1 MRTCTNSHGV
11 NRLNLERFAGSQLT
25 TPPSEPSRILIVDD
39 DASSR
44 LGFRVTLESA
54 GYEVTEAE
62 DGEEAMECLRTDPAD
77 LALLDLRMPLL
88 DGIETLQSLRDEGI
102 DVPVVVITAHGSV
115 SSTAQ
120 AMKLGALDVLPK
132 PLKPSTLRQTVFEAL
147 MRRGRTVPEPSRPTM
162 NSIAV
167 PAQRYSETLAVAR
180 KAWKQGQFA
189 LAETLVDR
197 AIDLDPDSAE
207 SAHVAGNSQGD
218 SG

>member
-1 MRTCTNSHGV
+1 MRTYTNSHGK
-11 NRLNLERFAGSQLT
+11 NRFNLERFAGSQLT

-54 GYEVTEAE
+54 GYEVAEAA
-62 DGEEAMECLRTDPAD
+62 DGEEAMEFLRTDPAD
-77 LALLDLRMPLL
+77 LVALLDLRMPLL

-120 AMKLGALDVLPK
+120 AMKLGAIDVLPK

-147 MRRGRTVPEPSRPTM
+147 MRAAAQGPSRPG
-162 NSIAV
+162 
-167 PAQRYSETLAVAR
+167 PR
-180 KAWKQGQFA
+180 
-189 LAETLVDR
+189 
-197 AIDLDPDSAE
+197 
-207 SAHVAGNSQGD
+207 
-218 SG
+218 